1 MTQPSNPATA
11 HATTGS
17 VTPAEEHATPDVTPT
32 ATNPTSVDVAIVG
45 GGPAGIAAA
54 VALGRSLRC
63 VTVIDAGEA
72 RNAPAAHAH
81 NVLGHEGRS
90 PMEIRAAG
98 RAEAERYGATFRA
111 TSVTDVER
119 TGTDR
124 DPAFTLTLADGT
136 TLHARRLVLATGLVD
151 ELPAIPGVREG
162 WGRTVLHCPYC
173 HGYEVRGQRVGVL
186 GTSPNSIH
194 QTLLF
199 RQLTTHVTLFRHGLE
214 LTEGQW
220 EQLAA
225 VGVEVVDGEI
235 AALHHPTEDSCEVE
249 LATGQHFTLDAA
261 VVGGRML
268 ARGEL
273 FTRLGGT
280 LTEHPFGEY
289 IATQDARGGTAV
301 PGVYAAGNASD
312 LAAMVIAS
320 AAAGMM
326 AGAGLNAELVMTD
339 LASAV
344 TANR

>member
-1 MTQPSNPATA
+1 MTRPSSPTTNHSATAPATD
-11 HATTGS
+11 
-17 VTPAEEHATPDVTPT
+17 PA
-32 ATNPTSVDVAIVG
+32 TSVDVAIVG

-54 VALGRSLRC
+54 VALGRSLRT
-63 VTVIDAGEA
+63 VTVIDAGQA
-72 RNAPAAHAH
+72 RNAPSAHAH

-98 RAEAERYGATFRA
+98 RAEAEGYGATFRA
-111 TSVTDVER
+111 TSVTDVEG
-119 TGTDR
+119 TGSDA
-124 DPAFTLTLADGT
+124 DPAFTLTLADGA
-136 TLHARRLVLATGLVD
+136 TLTARRLLLASGLVD

-186 GTSPNSIH
+186 GTSPNSLH
-194 QTLLF
+194 QALLF
-199 RQLTTHVTLFRHGLE
+199 RRLTPHVTLFRHGLE
-214 LTEGQW
+214 LTEEQW

-225 VGVEVVDGEI
+225 LGVEVVDGEI
-235 AALHHPTEDSCEVE
+235 ATLHHPTEDTCAVE
-249 LATGQHFTLDAA
+249 LATGQRFTLDAA

-280 LTEHPFGEY
+280 MTEHPFGEF
-289 IATQDARGGTAV
+289 IATQDARGATAV
-301 PGVYAAGNASD
+301 PGVYAAGNATD

-326 AGAGLNAELVMTD
+326 AGAGINAELVMTD
-339 LASAV
+339 AAGAV
-344 TANR
+344 AARR